1 MTSRQKIMVVSPAF
15 KKIGGKATFARYF
28 VTYLKSQPGYEV
40 IHLENTRS
48 SRKRKNTHPTLGYK
62 AIRNNSLTR
71 LAEMAYMV
79 IVLKFRYL
87 IMLLKDKPDMIFLFT
102 SSYLDF
108 LDNSVYINLAKLFRK
123 KIILRIGGGGFDYFY
138 QNSGSLMK
146 RYIRR
151 VIRKTDKLICQSE
164 YWKDYFA
171 GNDFR
176 EEASIHIIPNLIDC
190 SVWPVHEY
198 PTSGDSSVTLSLLF
212 MPGYQADIKGYD
224 DLMPVF
230 RDLASTCDIR
240 LTIVGLHHK
249 IEEAYST
256 LLTTGRI
263 VIIPVLDG
271 ELKNEVYRKSD
282 IYVLPSYMEGFPN
295 TLIEA
300 MASGLPVV
308 TTNIPAIKAIMKDRE
323 NAILVEPGNREQLK
337 NALLELIVNHS
348 MREEMGKIN
357 RSKCE
362 QLYDISLLK
371 GYLKNILQRNY
382 EDELIKP

>member
-1 MTSRQKIMVVSPAF
+1 MNSVKKIMVVSPAF

-48 SRKRKNTHPTLGYK
+48 SRKRRNIHPTLGYK
-62 AIRNNSLTR
+62 AVRNNSLTR

-79 IVLKFRYL
+79 IILKFRYL
-87 IMLLKDKPDMIFLFT
+87 IMLLKDKPDMIFLLT

-108 LDNSVYINLAKLFRK
+108 LDNSVYVNLAKLLRK
-123 KIILRIGGGGFDYFY
+123 RLILRIGGGGFEYFY
-138 QNSGSLMK
+138 QNSGRMMK
-146 RYIRR
+146 NYIRR

-171 GNDFR
+171 GSDFK
-176 EEASIHIIPNLIDC
+176 EESDIHIIPNLIDC

-198 PTSGDSSVTLSLLF
+198 STSGDSSGAIDLLF

-230 RDLASTCDIR
+230 RDLASACNIR
-240 LTIVGLHHK
+240 LTIVGLHHN
-249 IEEAYST
+249 IEETYST
-256 LLTTGRI
+256 LLSAGRI
-263 VIIPVLDG
+263 EVIPEADIARKHQLY
-271 ELKNEVYRKSD
+271 EKSD

-295 TLIEA
+295 TLLEA

-308 TTNIPAIKAIMKDRE
+308 TTNIPAIKEIMTDRE
-323 NAILVEPGNREQLK
+323 NAILIEPGNRAQLK
-337 NALLELIVNHS
+337 NALSELIIS
-348 MREEMGKIN
+348 PLLREEMGKNN
-357 RSKCE
+357 RVKCE
-362 QLYDISLLK
+362 QHYDISRFREYLSEVLK
-371 GYLKNILQRNY
+371 
-382 EDELIKP
+382 